1 MHTNKSTL
9 CYFVF
14 LSVLWVLSSVNKP
27 ESSRVLTIFVISS
40 TSSSDILN
48 TAIPERKTSLCIP
61 ASAADS
67 VAVYPDGVKA
77 ILDNVWSTFFI
88 NGNPNFIDGLRSLAK
103 IHLILL
109 FSLVV
114 EFLIILY

>member
-14 LSVLWVLSSVNKP
+14 LSVLWVLSFVNN
-27 ESSRVLTIFVISS
+27 SRVLTIFVISS

-48 TAIPERKTSLCIP
+48 IAIPERKTSLCIP

-67 VAVYPDGVKA
+67 VAVYSDGVKA

-109 FSLVV
+109 FSLIV